1 MVDSLAYESFAP
13 NPVTR
18 DGKTMLAPA
27 PGTIA
32 RGVSCSAT
40 APSQARRARGPGAC
54 QSRGRT
60 ERRSLV
66 ESACSKSSARPVT
79 GCGVWETAR
88 FRAFSKPPSLLDE
101 RARALPDGHIFHIIT
116 MGRGLMAS
124 HGSQVTPEDRWKN
137 RPPHPGA
144 SGRRFEGSRSVSAGP
159 VIGPRARGVCAA
171 AAVAGTGAF
180 AAGAAVQPKA
190 AFAALLIVAF
200 FFLTLAAGAVVFLAI
215 ANVSKAGWHTAFKRV
230 PEAMAACLPL
240 PALAIVIALAGLTTR
255 MDHAAADHVAAYLEP
270 SFLLGRAAAFL
281 VLWIV
286 FAVLLRRNSI
296 RQDADGDPRHS
307 ARNVTLSAAFLVL
320 FLLTFSMASMDWL
333 MSLTPHW
340 ASTIFGLYNIAGLL
354 AGSVAAIA
362 IAVVRLRSDGR
373 LPATNGN
380 DVHDLGKLLFGFV
393 TLWAYLWFSQY
404 LLIWYRE
411 PPRRDELLPDDPGQP
426 GGHGPPVGERRRQL
440 ARAVFHPGGPQS
452 QALLHDARPNQPP
465 GPRRPLARH
474 APAGR
479 AGGRLRPS
487 RRQWRWRLLQWSAW
501 SRMRVAV
508 RAASRGG
515 AARRSQIPTSSR

>member
-1 MVDSLAYESFAP
+1 M
-13 NPVTR
+13 
-18 DGKTMLAPA
+18 
-27 PGTIA
+27 
-32 RGVSCSAT
+32 
-40 APSQARRARGPGAC
+40 
-54 QSRGRT
+54 
-60 ERRSLV
+60 
-66 ESACSKSSARPVT
+66 
-79 GCGVWETAR
+79 
-88 FRAFSKPPSLLDE
+88 
-101 RARALPDGHIFHIIT
+101 
-116 MGRGLMAS
+116 
-124 HGSQVTPEDRWKN
+124 
-137 RPPHPGA
+137 
-144 SGRRFEGSRSVSAGP
+144 SAGP

-190 AFAALLIVAF
+190 AFAALLVAAF

-320 FLLTFSMASMDWL
+320 FLLTFSVASMDWL

-404 LLIWYRE
+404 LLIWYAN
-411 PPRRDELLPDDPGQP
+411 LPEETSFYLTTQASP
-426 GGHGPPVGERRRQL
+426 GGTVLLWVNVVVNWLVPFSILL
-440 ARAVFHPGGPQS
+440 ARDPKRSSTTLVGTSLLVLVGRWLDTHLLVVPAVGSGLLATV
-452 QALLHDARPNQPP
+452 ALEVAAMVGLGAACV
-465 GPRRPLARH
+465 LLF
-474 APAGR
+474 
-479 AGGRLRPS
+479 GRL
-487 RRQWRWRLLQWSAW
+487 L
-501 SRMRVAV
+501 
-508 RAASRGG
+508 AAAPLV
-515 AARRSQIPTSSR
+515 AARDPYLIEAIPAVDAGH